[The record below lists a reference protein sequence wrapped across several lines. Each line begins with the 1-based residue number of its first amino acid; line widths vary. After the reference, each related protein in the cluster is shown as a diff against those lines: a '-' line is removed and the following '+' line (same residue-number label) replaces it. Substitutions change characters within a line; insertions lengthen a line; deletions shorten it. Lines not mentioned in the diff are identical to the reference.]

1 MKKRS
6 TIFGIL
12 LLACAVISGCSS
24 NGFSNAP
31 ATTTVAVEA
40 SAEAGTAAAG
50 TGTTTG
56 TEMSAESTAEA
67 EAKKS
72 YLPDGVYTAEF
83 DTDNSMF
90 RVTEAHD
97 GIGKLTV
104 ENGEMTIHVSLGS
117 KNIVNLYPGLAED
130 AKKDGAELLEPT
142 IDSVTY
148 NDGWTED
155 VYGFDIP
162 VPVIGEEFD
171 VALIGKKGK
180 WYDHK
185 VIVSNPE
192 PYVEESAEAFEVGS
206 LEDGS
211 YTVAL
216 SFEGGSGKAEIVSP
230 ATITV
235 SEGTAVATV
244 QWNSP
249 NYDYMIVDGEKY
261 LPVNEGG
268 DSVFEIPVSFLDVP
282 MDIIGDTVAMSKP
295 HEIEYVLTFHSETIE
310 DAE

>member
-1 MKKRS
+1 MKRRRAMLLTVFAMSVS
-6 TIFGIL
+6 TVLG
-12 LLACAVISGCSS
+12 GYH
-24 NGFSNAP
+24 
-31 ATTTVAVEA
+31 TVLGEDAQ
-40 SAEAGTAAAG
+40 AE
-50 TGTTTG
+50 
-56 TEMSAESTAEA
+56 TAEA
-67 EAKKS
+67 SPEDTEETKTENGV
-72 YLPDGVYTAEF
+72 LQDGVYSAEF
-83 DTDNSMF
+83 DTDSSMF
-90 RVTEAHD
+90 HVNEANE
-97 GIGKLTV
+97 GRGVLTV
-104 ENGEMTIHVSLGS
+104 KDGKMTLHVSLAS
-117 KNIVNLYPGLAED
+117 KSIVNLFVGVAED
-130 AKKDGAELLEPT
+130 AQKDGAELLQPT
-142 IDSVTY
+142 TDTVTY
-148 NDGWTED
+148 SDGMTEE

-162 VPVIGEEFD
+162 VPALDEDFD
-171 VALIGKKGK
+171 LALIGTKGK